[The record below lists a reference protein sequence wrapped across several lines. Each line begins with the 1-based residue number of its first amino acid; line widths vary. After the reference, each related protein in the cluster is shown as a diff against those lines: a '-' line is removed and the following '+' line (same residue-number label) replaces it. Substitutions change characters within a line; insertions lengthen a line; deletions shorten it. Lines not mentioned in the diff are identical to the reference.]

1 MERKE
6 FAGRTVL
13 ITGGSRGIGF
23 ATART
28 FLEQGARVAICAQDR
43 ARLKQAAERLRLFGD
58 LFAHATDVKELAQV
72 HEFISSTIR
81 RFGRIDVLV
90 NNAGRAWSGDF
101 ADQEL
106 PSIAD
111 DIDVNV
117 KGVLFTTRVVLP
129 HMLERG
135 SGVIVNISSGAGKA
149 GFPGLATYCA
159 TKFAVIG
166 FTESLAQEVIGA
178 GIRVY
183 AVCPGRVATDMQE
196 AVSGRRIGIPPE
208 TVAACILQLAGG
220 KPPISPG
227 TCLEVYER

>member
-1 MERKE
+1 MESKE
-6 FAGRTVL
+6 FTDRTVL

-23 ATART
+23 ATARA
-28 FLEQGARVAICAQDR
+28 FLEQGAKVAICAQDR
-43 ARLKQAAERLRLFGD
+43 ARLKRAGERLRPFGD
-58 LFAHATDVKELAQV
+58 LFAYAADIKEPTQV
-72 HEFISSTIR
+72 HEFVSRTVR
-81 RFGRIDVLV
+81 RFSRIDVLV

-101 ADQEL
+101 AEQE
-106 PSIAD
+106 PRSIAD

-135 SGVIVNISSGAGKA
+135 SGVIVNISSGAGKT

-166 FTESLAQEVIGA
+166 FTESLAQEVIGT

-196 AVSGRRIGIPPE
+196 AVSGKRIGIPPE
-208 TVAACILQLAGG
+208 TVAARIVQLAGDR
-220 KPPISPG
+220 PPIKPG
-227 TCLEVYER
+227 ACLDVYKH